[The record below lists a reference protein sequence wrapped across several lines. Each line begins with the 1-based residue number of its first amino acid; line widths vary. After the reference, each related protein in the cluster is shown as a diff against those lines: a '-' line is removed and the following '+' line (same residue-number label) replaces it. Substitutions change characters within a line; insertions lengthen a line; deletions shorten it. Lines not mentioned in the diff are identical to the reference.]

1 MLKNDL
7 EWECGSLTP
16 SGVRYS
22 PLTWMPI
29 TRQMTISEWLTS
41 ESPWIQTTEWTLHSK
56 LTGDSATRGGLLKRR
71 EALVTLE
78 IRNSSPQDST
88 ADWLTLSRRSYLDYF
103 ASISIQ
109 YWIWL
114 VRLIYH
120 NLAYSKQTPPSLVS
134 CALTTESLLRPLYTD
149 WWPINKTVG
158 GSNETLVNWL

>member
-7 EWECGSLTP
+7 EWGCGSLTP

-29 TRQMTISEWLTS
+29 TRPMTISEWLTS
-41 ESPWIQTTEWTLHSK
+41 ESPWIQTAEWTLHSK
-56 LTGDSATRGGLLKRR
+56 LTGDSATRGGLIKRL

-78 IRNSSPQDST
+78 IRNSSPQDSS
-88 ADWLTLSRRSYLDYF
+88 ADWLTLSRRSYLYYF
-103 ASISIQ
+103 VSISIQ

-120 NLAYSKQTPPSLVS
+120 TSAYSKLPH
-134 CALTTESLLRPLYTD
+134 LLR
-149 WWPINKTVG
+149 INHRV
-158 GSNETLVNWL
+158 LAPAFVHWLMANKQDGRRVEWNISELAVRP